1 MKKQLTKLFAGIIL
15 AGAMLTTASAATAST
30 AASTEISES
39 TVAHTEATYDNNVN
53 ESEKKASILIET
65 EGLDEETAA
74 ARKQEAEVALASV
87 DQKLLDN
94 FAENGFKI
102 VLMDE
107 ASYKSTW
114 LLNWKQETKSIA
126 CYSHYRKEILSTRTT
141 VDTLSHELGHH
152 LFAMVGKEAEY
163 LPIYQAETEGICTAA
178 KSKYGKTSFQ
188 EGFAEAYSVYVMEP
202 EVLKTNAPKNY
213 EYIQTLL
220 GRLED

>member
-1 MKKQLTKLFAGIIL
+1 MKKQLTRIIAGILVIS
-15 AGAMLTTASAATAST
+15 AMLSTASAASSA
-30 AASTEISES
+30 EISS
-39 TVAHTEATYDNNVN
+39 TVVAQETTYNTN
-53 ESEKKASILIET
+53 ESETTNSSVVIET

-74 ARKQEAEVALASV
+74 ARKQEAEVALASI
-87 DQKLLDN
+87 DQKLLNN
-94 FAENGFKI
+94 FAEGGFKI

-152 LFAMVGKEAEY
+152 LFAVTGNETEY
-163 LPIYQAETEGICTAA
+163 MPIYQAETEGICTAA
-178 KSKYGKTSFQ
+178 KSQYGKTSFQ

-202 EVLKTNAPKNY
+202 EVLKANAPKNY

-220 GRLED
+220 SRLEG